1 MQRRN
6 VLAYAAGAL
15 ASTAALPLRSQAQTN
30 MTPKHSPIQIAA
42 LAEVRRFY
50 TPFHSTP
57 DETALR
63 VSVEDFEWNGAVYRI
78 DVAVDEHPIFLPWNS
93 DYAMAHRL
101 WMTADGGT
109 VKSETIYTRPNRDA
123 AVARDSLLPERLGFY
138 PGSRS
143 FSVPLRWIAH
153 ALEQAGPLTFA
164 PPQAPSE
171 AAVHLHFA
179 QAWQA
184 LVDYAADITE
194 RPDRYRLTLAAV
206 ALPERTHRDINTL
219 TLDIDKATGHVSN
232 TQFHRNLPAA
242 LM

>member
-1 MQRRN
+1 MQRRR

-30 MTPKHSPIQIAA
+30 MKPTHSPIQIAA

-50 TPFHSTP
+50 ASFHSAP

-63 VSVEDFEWNGAVYRI
+63 VTVEDFEWNGAVYRI

-109 VKSETIYTRPNRDA
+109 MKSETIYTRPNYDA

-138 PGSRS
+138 PGTHS
-143 FSVPLRWIAH
+143 FSTPLRWIAH

-164 PPQAPSE
+164 ASHAPDE
-171 AAVHLHFA
+171 TAVRLKFV
-179 QAWQA
+179 QAWQD

-194 RPDRYRLTLAAV
+194 RPDRYLLTLAV
-206 ALPERTHRDINTL
+206 VPLPARTQRDINTL
-219 TLDIDKATGHVSN
+219 TLDIDKATGRVSN